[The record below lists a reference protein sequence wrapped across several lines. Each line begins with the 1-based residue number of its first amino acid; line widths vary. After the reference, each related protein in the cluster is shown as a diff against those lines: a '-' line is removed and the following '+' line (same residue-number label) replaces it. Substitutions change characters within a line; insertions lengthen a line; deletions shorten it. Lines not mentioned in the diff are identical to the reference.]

1 MIEKERAYFLKD
13 KWMCSEN
20 FQGSYKRSYGY
31 SVSTALGFQKNCCPN
46 WHFCW
51 YPEILRILSKRQT
64 AQLYLI
70 VLPLS

>member
-46 WHFCW
+46 
-51 YPEILRILSKRQT
+51 
-64 AQLYLI
+64 
-70 VLPLS
+70 